1 MDVNMHKIIA
11 LELQN
16 AIIDNLESW
25 FVETNLI
32 KSSVGKIISE
42 SY

>member
-1 MDVNMHKIIA
+1 MHKIIA